1 MFGIIRPC
9 RHRLTD
15 GLREAW
21 MAHLCGL
28 CLALRD
34 DHGHAARVATNYD
47 GLIISVLV
55 EAQAEPEKAASGR
68 RKAGPCP
75 LRGMRTAQ
83 VAKGEGARLAAAV
96 SLVLASAKMRDHVED
111 GDGVFA
117 RRGVAGGAR
126 RVATRWARQG
136 EGTGHDVGFD
146 TAVLTEAVGR
156 QGEIEALAGPG
167 TSVLVVTEPTETA
180 TAAAFAHTAVLAGR
194 PRNAE
199 PLAEAGRLFGRLAHL
214 LDAVEDV
221 GEDRESGAWNPLL
234 ATGTGPDEAYRL
246 CRDAAHG
253 IRLALRDVEFADQR
267 LVHTL
272 LVHEVDTAV
281 DRTFEHAGFPVKR
294 SRGHSCSSHK
304 GGKGAENRSA
314 LPGTREGSTTVGTD
328 MPTGPDSL
336 SGADPATGPAAR
348 SGPASGTGLGAAMP
362 LDATGVVNSW
372 PQSPPGHQP
381 PPSGPGNPFGPQ
393 HPGDPWR
400 TPHGPGG
407 PPGGPGGGRG
417 PGRRHNALVACL
429 IWVGLCCT
437 CQACCRDEF
446 TDPCTGQQRQG
457 CCQNCDCDPGCCEC
471 CNCGDCC
478 DGCDCG
484 CDCGC

>member
-9 RHRLTD
+9 RHRLTE
-15 GLREAW
+15 GLRDAW

-34 DHGHAARVATNYD
+34 DHGQAARVATNYD

-55 EAQAEPEKAASGR
+55 EAQAESESAAEGR

-75 LRGMRTAQ
+75 LRGMRTAE
-83 VAKGEGARLAAAV
+83 VARGEGARLAAAV

-111 GDGVFA
+111 RDGVFA
-117 RRGVAGGAR
+117 RKGVAGGAR
-126 RVATRWARQG
+126 RLATRWARQG

-194 PRNAE
+194 PGNAE
-199 PLAEAGRLFGRLAHL
+199 ALAEAGRLFGRLAHL
-214 LDAVEDV
+214 LDAVEDIW
-221 GEDRESGAWNPLL
+221 EDRESGSWNPLL
-234 ATGTGPDEAYRL
+234 ATGTGPEEAYRL

-253 IRLALRDVEFADQR
+253 IRLALRDADFTDQR

-272 LVHEVDTAV
+272 LVHEVEAAV
-281 DRTFEHAGFPVKR
+281 DRTFEHAGFPVKSHGTSCAGHKSGDKKAHKHGKHDKHDKSGKKGNDLR
-294 SRGHSCSSHK
+294 AAVSRADLAPNAGL
-304 GGKGAENRSA
+304 ADA
-314 LPGTREGSTTVGTD
+314 
-328 MPTGPDSL
+328 
-336 SGADPATGPAAR
+336 SGAAGLVRNQAAPAA
-348 SGPASGTGLGAAMP
+348 PAA
-362 LDATGVVNSW
+362 SW
-372 PQSPPGHQP
+372 PQQSPPGWQP
-381 PPSGPGNPFGPQ
+381 PPAGPGQNPGPGNPFGPG
-393 HPGDPWR
+393 HGDPWN
-400 TPHGPGG
+400 PPPGG
-407 PPGGPGGGRG
+407 GGPGGSGRP
-417 PGRRHNALVACL
+417 PGRRHNVFAACL

-437 CQACCRDEF
+437 CQACCREEF

-457 CCQNCDCDPGCCEC
+457 PCNNCGNCDGSCCEC
-471 CNCGDCC
+471 CNCCDCC

>member
-9 RHRLTD
+9 RHRLTE

-34 DHGHAARVATNYD
+34 DHGQGARIATNYD

-83 VAKGEGARLAAAV
+83 VAQGEGARLAAAV

-111 GDGVFA
+111 RDGVFA
-117 RRGVAGGAR
+117 RKGVAGGAR
-126 RVATRWARQG
+126 RIASRWARQG

-194 PRNAE
+194 PGNAE

-214 LDAVEDV
+214 LDAVEDIW
-221 GEDRESGAWNPLL
+221 EDRESGAWNPLL
-234 ATGTGPDEAYRL
+234 ATETGPDEAYRL

-253 IRLALRDVEFADQR
+253 IRLALRDVAFVDQR

-272 LVHEVDTAV
+272 LVHEVDAAV
-281 DRTFEHAGFPVKR
+281 DRTFEHAGIPVPKK
-294 SRGHSCSSHK
+294 SRGHSCSARRT
-304 GGKGAENRSA
+304 GAEDVPGVGSVVSA
-314 LPGTREGSTTVGTD
+314 GTD
-328 MPTGPDSL
+328 L
-336 SGADPATGPAAR
+336 IGPAA
-348 SGPASGTGLGAAMP
+348 
-362 LDATGVVNSW
+362 SW

-381 PPSGPGNPFGPQ
+381 PPAGPGGPNPFGPQ
-393 HPGDPWR
+393 QPG
-400 TPHGPGG
+400 GPGWNPQQPG
-407 PPGGPGGGRG
+407 GPWNTPPGGPGGPGRP
-417 PGRRHNALVACL
+417 PGRRHNPLVACL
-429 IWVGLCCT
+429 IWVGICCT

-457 CCQNCDCDPGCCEC
+457 CCNNCDCDPGCGEC
-471 CNCGDCC
+471 CSSCCG

>member
-9 RHRLTD
+9 RHRLAD

-34 DHGHAARVATNYD
+34 DHGHAARIATNYD

-55 EAQAEPEKAASGR
+55 EAQAEPERAASGR

-83 VAKGEGARLAAAV
+83 VARGEGARLAAAV

-117 RRGVAGGAR
+117 RKGVAGGAR

-136 EGTGHDVGFD
+136 EGTGHDIGFD

-156 QGEIEALAGPG
+156 QGQIEALAGPG

-194 PRNAE
+194 PENAE
-199 PLAEAGRLFGRLAHL
+199 PLSEAGRLFGRLAHL

-221 GEDRESGAWNPLL
+221 WEDRESGAWNPLL
-234 ATGTGPDEAYRL
+234 ATETGPDEAYRL

-253 IRLALRDVEFADQR
+253 IRLALRDAEFVDQR

-272 LVHEVDTAV
+272 LVHEVDQAV
-281 DRTFEHAGFPVKR
+281 DRTFEHAGFPMKR
-294 SRGHSCSSHK
+294 SRGNSCSAR
-304 GGKGAENRSA
+304 GKAPEA
-314 LPGTREGSTTVGTD
+314 AAGTAIIQAPETLAR
-328 MPTGPDSL
+328 PD
-336 SGADPATGPAAR
+336 ADAAPAA
-348 SGPASGTGLGAAMP
+348 
-362 LDATGVVNSW
+362 SW
-372 PQSPPGHQP
+372 PQQSPPGWQP
-381 PPSGPGNPFGPQ
+381 PPAGPGNPWGPQ
-393 HPGDPWR
+393 QPG
-400 TPHGPGG
+400 GPGQQPG
-407 PPGGPGGGRG
+407 GPWGTPPGGPGGGRP
-417 PGRRHNALVACL
+417 PGRRHNAIVACL

-437 CQACCRDEF
+437 CQACCREEF
-446 TDPCTGQQRQG
+446 TDPCTGQQRKG
-457 CCQNCDCDPGCCEC
+457 PCNDGCDCSCCEC
-471 CNCGDCC
+471 CGDCDC
-478 DGCDCG
+478 CDCG